1 MVWDCISDIS
11 VLSKVM
17 EISTHVLPSDVDSP
31 CNMIW
36 KVFDC
41 HGFILNITETKNT
54 LLVQ

>member
-1 MVWDCISDIS
+1 MVWNCISDIS

-41 HGFILNITETKNT
+41 HGFILSITETKNT